1 MKQWGGFGF
10 LLLVVVFIFFPL
22 SPHIPV
28 YKEIQLPNQF
38 SRSLSRRN
46 WLHFLLAPSVF
57 ALK

>member
-1 MKQWGGFGF
+1 MGWVWVF
-10 LLLVVVFIFFPL
+10 LLLLSFFFLSL

-38 SRSLSRRN
+38 GRSLSRRN
-46 WLHFLLAPSVF
+46 WLHFLLAPSVS